1 MGRLSRLYSLG
12 GNLKTVG
19 LRGDESIRKKMK
31 NPVQIAYLLF
41 AILMAMIAWLNLST
55 FLLTVLFGYLA
66 LQVFSFRRNKVLSIT
81 LYLVAVV
88 VIGAGLLYFG
98 KLAYRTFPKIADAA
112 IPAMVEFA
120 EQNGVDLPF
129 TDYASLKTSA
139 LEEAK
144 EGVATIGRYATIA
157 SFQTVQL
164 LAGLV
169 VALSIFINS
178 SWTAAKSVPKES
190 IYNQI
195 TQELGARFGNVYQSF
210 AKVMG
215 AQIVIAAIN
224 TVLTSIF
231 IVLSRYPYAALL
243 LCLVFLCGLLPIVGN
258 LISNTVIVGV
268 GFTMSP
274 KLGLVALIFLIVI
287 HKLEYFLNSKIVGKR
302 IDSPMWLTLIG
313 LLLGERLM
321 GIAGMILAPVALQY
335 IKLEASAYPPLR
347 KDPDSAEP

>member
-1 MGRLSRLYSLG
+1 
-12 GNLKTVG
+12 
-19 LRGDESIRKKMK
+19 MK
-31 NPVQIAYLLF
+31 NPVQISYVLLLVLL
-41 AILMAMIAWLNLST
+41 ALIAWLNLGT

-66 LQVFSFRRNKVLSIT
+66 LQVFNFRQNKMVSVS
-81 LYLVAVV
+81 LYLLAVV

-129 TDYASLKTSA
+129 TDYVSLKASA

-144 EGVATIGRYATIA
+144 AGMATIGRYATIA
-157 SFQTVQL
+157 SFQSVQL

-169 VALSIFINS
+169 VALSVFVNP
-178 SWTAAKSVPKES
+178 SWTAGKPKSAERNVYGEM
-190 IYNQI
+190 
-195 TQELGARFGNVYQSF
+195 TRELGARFVTLYQSF

-215 AQIVIAAIN
+215 AQIMIAAIN

-231 IVLSRYPYAALL
+231 IILSGYPYAALL

-274 KLGLVALIFLIVI
+274 KLGIVALIFLVVV
-287 HKLEYFLNSKIVGKR
+287 HKLEYFLNSKIIGKR

-321 GIAGMILAPVALQY
+321 GIPGMILAPVILQY
-335 IKLEASAYPPLR
+335 IRAEASGYAPLR
-347 KDPDSAEP
+347 EEIRPSS